1 MYFLLKLYEFKKK
14 LENSIF
20 YVFLRKVLID
30 LLIIG
35 KLQKK

>member
-20 YVFLRKVLID
+20 CVFLRKVLID